1 MDVDNVVTGK
11 ISSEGEVVI
20 PTSIRRLLGLDK
32 ETEISFEVKN
42 DEICI
47 KKLPT
52 AIDWKE
58 LVEQIPVEDVEIDE
72 DGHYDQKKS
81 PDFHDWM
88 VNG

>member
-20 PTSIRRLLGLDK
+20 PTSIRELLGLDK
-32 ETEISFEVKN
+32 GTEVSFEVKN
-42 DEICI
+42 DEIRI

-58 LVEQIPVEDVEIDE
+58 LVEKIPVEDVEIDE
-72 DGHYDQKKS
+72 DGHYDPKKS
-81 PDFHDWM
+81 PDFHES
-88 VNG
+88 

>member
-42 DEICI
+42 DEIRI

>member
-1 MDVDNVVTGK
+1 MDVDNVATGK

-20 PTSIRRLLGLDK
+20 PSSIRRLLGLDK

-42 DEICI
+42 DEIRI